1 MVLIEKMSENEI
13 IENLRTRYQQN
24 VIYTYIGSVVI
35 SVNPYQNLSV
45 YSHSIIEKYYGR
57 STYELPA
64 HIYGVAE
71 SAYRSMKTFQEDQC
85 ILITG
90 ESGSGKTESSKII
103 MQYISAVTD
112 NKARD
117 QSDKIKNQLL
127 NSNPILEAFGNA
139 KTNRNDNSSRFGK
152 YMDISFNYKSQP
164 VGGKINNYLLE
175 KSRVIYQSPGER
187 NFHIFYFLLHGMSRE
202 ELKKLDLK
210 PEVNK
215 YELLLDGGV
224 EFIPGMNDSER
235 WEEVIDA
242 LRIMN
247 FSSEE
252 IQNIIEVVAA
262 MLLMGNINFE
272 RDRGAATTGNGEK
285 SKIQNR
291 KILSSV
297 ARLLKIEE
305 TELEKS
311 LTQRIVNAKGDSVK
325 CTLNTEESEQAQK
338 SFVKA
343 LYGRLFDWLVSRI
356 NQSLE
361 TKSDDECNVI
371 GVLDIYGF

>member
-1 MVLIEKMSENEI
+1 
-13 IENLRTRYQQN
+13 
-24 VIYTYIGSVVI
+24 
-35 SVNPYQNLSV
+35 
-45 YSHSIIEKYYGR
+45 
-57 STYELPA
+57 
-64 HIYGVAE
+64 
-71 SAYRSMKTFQEDQC
+71 MKTFQEDQC

-252 IQNIIEVVAA
+252 IQNIMEVVAA

-311 LTQRIVNAKGDSVK
+311 LTLRIVNAKGDSVK